1 MCVVCILVLCLLP
14 KASAHLQ
21 PQEFNSSIALG
32 ITGDGHM
39 PVRMHA
45 HTRQD
50 SFSGQAVRSGI
61 LDHGELLLA
70 DNQEQLVLV
79 KAASGFRGTVEALAA
94 HLHADDDL
102 VSGLLAHLRQC

>member
-21 PQEFNSSIALG
+21 PQEINSSIALG
-32 ITGDGHM
+32 ITGDG
-39 PVRMHA
+39 HA

-61 LDHGELLLA
+61 LDHGELRLA